1 MMADLADGES
11 VEMQGSGAEPYV
23 LKNTG
28 GVYSCTCPAWAFQG
42 APIEKRTCKH
52 LKKLRGD
59 EAEKERV
66 GGFFTPAAQKSS
78 SSSSSGDAPKLLLAH
93 KWKNDVDLAGWWMS
107 EKLDGVRAY
116 WNGKTFLSRLGNEFM
131 APKWFTDGLGDDPL
145 DGELWVDRGEFQKTV
160 SIVRRQDRSDQWK
173 QVSYVVFDAPALK
186 APFEERI
193 EALEERLK
201 KAGLPHA
208 SALEHIECEGVAHL
222 EKELKR
228 IEALGGEGV
237 MLRQPKSKYV
247 EGRSTTLLK
256 VKTFHDSEGVV
267 VGYVAGKGKHKGRT
281 GALIV
286 ELPDGTRFNVGTGLS
301 DKERESPPKV
311 GATITY
317 RYQELTK
324 GGVPRFPSYVGERVD
339 VKISV
344 PSMGGGGAKPKS
356 KPVPQPKASGSAK
369 PTPKPK
375 PTPTPS
381 AKPTPKPAGSP
392 SATEAPGGDVHYF
405 EREGEDGVE
414 FWEIT
419 FAGREYVI
427 RQGTVARRTFDDPS
441 SMEKAARVLVSLK
454 RGKGFTEVARATAVS
469 DAGSAS
475 ASAYASA
482 SASASASAP
491 ASASESEAEAGSESG
506 SGSVDAADGE
516 VRYFEFVSG
525 TSSKFWEITQH
536 GTSHTVRYGRIG
548 AKGATKTKT
557 FSDEA
562 SMQASAEKLIAQKT
576 GKGYSEV

>member
-1 MMADLADGES
+1 MADLADGES
-11 VEMQGSGAEPYV
+11 VEVQGSAAAPYV

-52 LKKLRGD
+52 LKQLRGVD
-59 EAEKERV
+59 AEKERV
-66 GGFFTPAAQKSS
+66 GGHFTPAAQKSS
-78 SSSSSGDAPKLLLAH
+78 AAKGDAPKLLLAH
-93 KWKNDVDLAGWWMS
+93 KWKNDIDLAGWWMS

-173 QVSYVVFDAPALK
+173 HVSYVVFDAPSLK
-186 APFEERI
+186 GPFEERI
-193 EALEERLK
+193 EQLEERLK

-208 SALEHIECEGVAHL
+208 SALEHIECEGLEHL
-222 EKELKR
+222 EKELAR
-228 IEALGGEGV
+228 IEGLGGEGV
-237 MLRQPKSKYV
+237 MLRQPGSKYIG
-247 EGRSTTLLK
+247 GRSTTLLK

-267 VGYVAGKGKHKGRT
+267 IGYVPGKGKHKGRT

-286 ELPDGTRFNVGTGLS
+286 ELTDGTRFNVGTGMS
-301 DKERESPPKV
+301 DKERENPPKI

-324 GGVPRFPSYVGERVD
+324 AGVPRFPSYIGERVD
-339 VKISV
+339 VKITV
-344 PSMGGGGAKPKS
+344 PSMGGKKTPKQKPK
-356 KPVPQPKASGSAK
+356 KATSAK
-369 PTPKPK
+369 KSGGKKKVASPTSPKTK
-375 PTPTPS
+375 KTSKKAPS
-381 AKPTPKPAGSP
+381 KTESP
-392 SATEAPGGDVHYF
+392 SDEVHYF
-405 EREGEDGVE
+405 ERETEDGVE

-427 RQGTVARRTFDDPS
+427 RQGTVARRTFDDAT

-454 RGKGFTEVARATAVS
+454 RGKGFVEVSRHTAAAAPALPSTEVDEEVDEEVADEVVEELA
-469 DAGSAS
+469 AG
-475 ASAYASA
+475 
-482 SASASASAP
+482 
-491 ASASESEAEAGSESG
+491 
-506 SGSVDAADGE
+506 DGD

-525 TSSKFWEITQH
+525 TSSKFWEITQN
-536 GTSHTVRYGRIG
+536 GTQHTVRYGRIG

-557 FSDEA
+557 FGDEA
-562 SMQASAEKLIAQKT
+562 SMQASAEKLITQKT
-576 GKGYSEV
+576 GKGYVEKEA